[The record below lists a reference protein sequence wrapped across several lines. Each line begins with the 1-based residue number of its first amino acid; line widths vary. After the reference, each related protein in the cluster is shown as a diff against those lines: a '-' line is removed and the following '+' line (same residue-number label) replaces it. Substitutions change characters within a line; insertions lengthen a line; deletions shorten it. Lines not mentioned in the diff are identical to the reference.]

1 MRHEVTVIDGGMGKE
16 LRRIG
21 APFRQPEWSSLAL
34 IEAPEFVAR
43 AHRNF
48 VEAGAEVIVTNNYA
62 VVPYHHP
69 AGLSTERLRELTATA
84 GRIAREVADGAGR
97 RVRVA
102 GSLPPLF
109 GSYEPERFDPVM
121 GAPLYDEIVTALDP
135 YVDIWLGE
143 TLSST
148 RELSVQARA
157 IAHHGS
163 GQPVWMSFCL
173 PDHWPDGQVVLR
185 SGETPDDIVR
195 GALDAAVDVE
205 ALLFNCSLPEQTA
218 PALRAL
224 GDALGQIGCD
234 VRTGG
239 YANAFPIARDDDY
252 QANEVIFERRG
263 ELTAERYGDDVA
275 GWVADGASI
284 VGGCCDMY
292 PEHIAAL
299 ADRFR

>member
-1 MRHEVTVIDGGMGKE
+1 MGNE

-34 IEAPEFVAR
+34 TEGPEFVAQ

-48 VEAGAEVIVTNNYA
+48 VQAGAEVIVTNNYA

-69 AGLSTERLRELTATA
+69 DGLTLDRLRDLTATA
-84 GRIAREVADGAGR
+84 GRIAREVADEADHH
-97 RVRVA
+97 VAVA

-109 GSYEPERFDPVM
+109 GSYEPERFDPVE
-121 GAPLYDEIVTALDP
+121 GAPLYAEIVEALDP
-135 YVDIWLGE
+135 YVDVWVGE
-143 TLSST
+143 TLSCT
-148 RELSVQARA
+148 TEMTVQAQT
-157 IAHHGS
+157 IAHHAS
-163 GQPVWMSFCL
+163 GQPVCMSFCL
-173 PDHWPDGQVVLR
+173 PDHWPDDPVILH
-185 SGETPDDIVR
+185 SGEAPYDIVR

-205 ALLFNCSLPEQTA
+205 ALLFNCSLPEQTG

-224 GDALGQIGCD
+224 NDAIEAAGAEF
-234 VRTGG
+234 RTGG
-239 YANAFPIARDDDY
+239 YANAFPVAREHDY
-252 QANEVIFERRG
+252 AANEVVFERRE
-263 ELTAERYGDDVA
+263 ELTAERYADDVA

-299 ADRFR
+299 AERFR